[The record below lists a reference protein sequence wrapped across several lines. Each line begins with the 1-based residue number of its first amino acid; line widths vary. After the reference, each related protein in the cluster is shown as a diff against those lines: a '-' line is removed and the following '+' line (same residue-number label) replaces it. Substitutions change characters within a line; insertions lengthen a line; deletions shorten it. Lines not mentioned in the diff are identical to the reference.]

1 MQLGSVTWPERRLV
15 MKVRGSVSVI
25 RQVVSKSIYDIQWG
39 LINFKMGGQRRLPC
53 FTKEE
58 TEAQRV

>member
-1 MQLGSVTWPERRLV
+1 
-15 MKVRGSVSVI
+15 MKVRGSISVI
-25 RQVVSKSIYDIQWG
+25 RQVVTRSIYGIQWG
-39 LINFKMGGQRRLPC
+39 LINFKMGGQRRLSC